1 MNTRPH
7 PHSVEA
13 ERSVLGAMLLD
24 EDALHEGLSGLTPGH
39 FSINRHR
46 YIFDGLRLLF
56 EERGGVDVITLGE
69 ILKRADTY
77 KDAGGIEYALELA
90 ADVSSP
96 GSFRYHVEVVRD
108 KYLLRQLISIAGEIS
123 ESAFAGKERANMLV
137 DQAESLV
144 FNLSQQRVR
153 RDFVAIG
160 DFVKDVYTAIEERA
174 RRKEH
179 IHGLETGYAELD
191 DLTGG
196 FHPQE
201 FIVLAARPG
210 QGKTALALN
219 IVQYAALRHNLP
231 VAVFS
236 LEMSREQVAMRIMC
250 AEARVDLH
258 RVRTGRIAQHEWV
271 PLTDAIARLSVA
283 PIYIDDSPA
292 LSVIELRAKAR
303 RLKSHYGVE
312 LVIVDYLQLVRGPGR
327 AENRQQEIA
336 EVSMAL
342 KALAKELAVP
352 VLACAQLSRAPT
364 QRPRKEPQLSDLRES
379 GAIEQD
385 ADVVLFIY
393 YPRERRPS
401 EEENE
406 EERRRE
412 EYFSD
417 CDLIIAKQRNGPTD
431 RIPLRFIKK
440 YTRFEHRAYTGE
452 AETPVPAEEY
462 DF

>member
-1 MNTRPH
+1 VATRVLPH
-7 PHSVEA
+7 NIEA

-24 EDALHEGLSGLTPGH
+24 EDALHEGLAGLTSEH

-46 YIFDGLRLLF
+46 YIFNGLKELF
-56 EERGGVDVITLGE
+56 EEHEGIDVITLSEG
-69 ILKRADTY
+69 LKRAGTY
-77 KDAGGIEYALELA
+77 EDAGGMEYVLGLV

-96 GSFRYHVEVVRD
+96 GSFGYHVEIVRD
-108 KYLLRQLISIAGEIS
+108 KHLLRQLAGVASEIS
-123 ESAFAGKERANMLV
+123 ESALGGSERANLLL

-144 FNLSQQRVR
+144 FNLSQQRMR
-153 RDFVAIG
+153 RDAIPIG
-160 DFVKDVYTAIEERA
+160 DFVKEVYGAIEERA

-179 IHGLETGYAELD
+179 VHGLETGYTELD
-191 DLTGG
+191 DLTSG

-201 FIVLAARPG
+201 FVVLAARPG

-219 IVQYAALRHNLP
+219 IAQHVALRKNLP
-231 VAVFS
+231 VAVFT
-236 LEMSREQVAMRIMC
+236 LEMSKEQVATRILC

-258 RVRTGRIAQHEWV
+258 RIRTGRIAQHEWL
-271 PLTDAIARLSVA
+271 PLTDALARLSVS
-283 PIYIDDSPA
+283 PVFIDDTPA
-292 LSVIELRAKAR
+292 ISVLELRAKSR
-303 RLKSHYGVE
+303 RLKSHYDIQ
-312 LVIVDYLQLVRGPGR
+312 LVIVDYLQLVRSSGR
-327 AENRQQEIA
+327 PENRQQEIA

-342 KALAKELAVP
+342 KALAKELRIP

-393 YPRERRPS
+393 YPKERRPS
-401 EEENE
+401 DEED
-406 EERRRE
+406 EERRRK

-452 AETPVPAEEY
+452 AETPEPAEEY

>member
-1 MNTRPH
+1 VNSRPQ
-7 PHSVEA
+7 PHSIEA

-24 EDALHEGLSGLTPGH
+24 EDALHEGLAGLTSDH

-46 YIFDGLRLLF
+46 CVFDGLQRLF
-56 EERGGVDVITLGE
+56 EEREGVDVITLGE
-69 ILKRADTY
+69 TLKRTGTY
-77 KDAGGIEYALELA
+77 DDAGGIEYVLELV

-96 GSFRYHVEVVRD
+96 GSFGYHINVVLD
-108 KYLLRQLISIAGEIS
+108 KYLLRQLISIASKIN
-123 ESAFAGKERANMLV
+123 ESAFAGKERANLLV

-153 RDFVAIG
+153 RDFVAVG
-160 DFVKDVYTAIEERA
+160 DFVKDVYAAIEERA
-174 RRKEH
+174 RRQEH
-179 IHGLETGYAELD
+179 IHGLETGYTELD

-196 FHPQE
+196 FHRQE
-201 FIVLAARPG
+201 FIVLASRPG

-219 IVQYAALRHNLP
+219 VAQYVALRQNLP

-236 LEMSREQVAMRIMC
+236 LEMSREQVAMRILC

-292 LSVIELRAKAR
+292 ISVLELRAKAR
-303 RLKSHYGVE
+303 RLKSRYDVE
-312 LVIVDYLQLVRGPGR
+312 LVIVDYLQLVRGTR
-327 AENRQQEIA
+327 QAENRQQEIA

-342 KALAKELAVP
+342 KALAKELRVP

-393 YPRERRPS
+393 YPHERRTS
-401 EEENE
+401 QEEDE
-406 EERRRE
+406 EERRRQ

-417 CDLIIAKQRNGPTD
+417 CELIIAKQRNGPTD

-440 YTRFEHRAYTGE
+440 YTRFEHRAYVGR